1 MNNLKNVPIF
11 SGLNDQQLAEV
22 KKHCSV
28 RPYPKNTVVI
38 YEGDDTDSLYI
49 IDTGKVN
56 VFLSDKSGKEVIINS
71 QGPGEHFGELSVLTG
86 HVRSAS
92 VITKEKCVFTVIYR
106 QGFKSLLENNPHI
119 AYNIMQ
125 NLAIRVQ
132 DLTGSVKSLALQD
145 VYGRVVKVLMSLSE
159 PTELNEAEKRQ
170 INQKLTQQE
179 IANRVGS
186 SREMVARILKAL
198 TVGGYISHEKEKIII
213 NNKLPEHY

>member
-1 MNNLKNVPIF
+1 MNNLKNVAIF
-11 SGLNDQQLAEV
+11 SGLNNQQLLEV
-22 KKHCSV
+22 KKHCSI

-49 IDTGKVN
+49 IDSGKVN
-56 VFLSDKSGKEVIINS
+56 VFLSDKSGKEVIINT
-71 QGPGEHFGELSVLTG
+71 QGPGEYFGELSVLTG
-86 HVRSAS
+86 HNRSAS
-92 VITKEKCVFTVIYR
+92 VITKEKCLFTVIYR
-106 QGFKSLLENNPHI
+106 QGFKTLLEDNPNI

-132 DLTGSVKSLALQD
+132 ELTGNVKSLALQD

-159 PTELNEAEKRQ
+159 PIESSEANKRL

-198 TVGGYISHEKEKIII
+198 TVGGYISHEKEKIVI